1 MKNKTLILLTIAITA
16 LLLTLPI
23 TQGLQKTTKSV
34 CATEEIQS
42 EEKQKTNLTDKL
54 INLSKPLIR
63 LLGLIFTI
71 YTPVTF
77 VFLHMLLLKQIGGFA
92 MTYGVLF
99 LYGLFEGFL
108 LQKPFNESIKM
119 GLLFTSALPVF
130 FIVSLKLSIHMLFTG
145 EIPEDITLP
154 DFSKN

>member
-23 TQGLQKTTKSV
+23 SQGMQTIKKPTASK
-34 CATEEIQS
+34 EI
-42 EEKQKTNLTDKL
+42 EPEKKQNSNLTDKL
-54 INLSKPLIR
+54 NNLSKPLIR
-63 LLGLIFTI
+63 VLGLIFTI

-77 VFLHMLLLKQIGGFA
+77 VILHLFLLKQIGGFA

-99 LYGLFEGFL
+99 LYGLLEGFL

-119 GLLFTSALPVF
+119 GFLFTSALPVF
-130 FIVSLKLSIHMLFTG
+130 FIVSFKISAHMLFTG